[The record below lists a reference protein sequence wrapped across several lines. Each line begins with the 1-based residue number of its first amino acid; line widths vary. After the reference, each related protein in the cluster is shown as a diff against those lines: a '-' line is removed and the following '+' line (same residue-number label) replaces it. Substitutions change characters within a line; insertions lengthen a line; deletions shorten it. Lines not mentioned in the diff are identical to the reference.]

1 MIPCAVNQSRSK
13 ACKFPL
19 SPSIFHICGARLPLS
34 ISHAMDVSLHENQ
47 SQNTSF
53 LSLPLFW
60 CDETGVMKENRT
72 MLDHERKNKRATFC
86 WYVHQTRRP
95 CRRNQMYERKRTG
108 VMKGNKCGYQGWVD
122 EMAWCKKY

>member
-47 SQNTSF
+47 SRNTSF

-72 MLDHERKNKRATFC
+72 MMETMKGKINVQHFVGMCIKQGDHAGEIKC
-86 WYVHQTRRP
+86 
-95 CRRNQMYERKRTG
+95 
-108 VMKGNKCGYQGWVD
+108 MKGN
-122 EMAWCKKY
+122 EPAL